1 MMAWPYFSNF
11 EFYFIQFSRRM
22 SRVSALTFLTEC
34 SSTSCGIRVCAANL
48 LLKTGRRPSI
58 CLICPPNGWQSEF
71 FGQSPLQNC
80 PARKHGRGREGW
92 DGPRT
97 VGVREGGTRTRHAHE
112 TRIDAFAEPKSGVN
126 YRCLKDRWIWMLQ
139 GLSRAPKPKLS
150 QERSRGN
157 EVNHHLIQLDRDLIT
172 ILVVERKA
180 DFTNSVLRFLRPQVI
195 MTSPNPAQSSV
206 ARRF

>member
-1 MMAWPYFSNF
+1 MAVRIFWSIAVAKLSSS
-11 EFYFIQFSRRM
+11 ETWEGAGRM
-22 SRVSALTFLTEC
+22 
-34 SSTSCGIRVCAANL
+34 
-48 LLKTGRRPSI
+48 GRT
-58 CLICPPNGWQSEF
+58 
-71 FGQSPLQNC
+71 
-80 PARKHGRGREGW
+80 ADRG
-92 DGPRT
+92 
-97 VGVREGGTRTRHAHE
+97 REGGTRTRHAHE

>member
-1 MMAWPYFSNF
+1 
-11 EFYFIQFSRRM
+11 M
-22 SRVSALTFLTEC
+22 SRVSAYCMFVHFMWNPCL
-34 SSTSCGIRVCAANL
+34 
-48 LLKTGRRPSI
+48 RRQSVVKNRQEAKH
-58 CLICPPNGWQSEF
+58 LSDLPPNGWQSEF